1 MMTMQGSR
9 AAHRGAVPL
18 AVRLSASPPGSRLGW
33 AALYAVAGSLLAV
46 WAVLPT
52 WAAVATAWLP
62 APLVFYL
69 FTPIGARTRA
79 WRYLSAYLVLQ
90 QSRDGSRI
98 ALHLGTTYDALWRL
112 MPVRRRG
119 ERLFQTMHR
128 ELYSG
133 LSAFCREVE
142 RGEID
147 GGAAVTACSYFLTP
161 KQMARYGF
169 RESSL
174 APVKKLC
181 FVVGYPEI
189 LLQQLLI
196 TGRLRFYNPLRV
208 RCYESTAGEVAT
220 RRTYFERLAARSDAS

>member
-1 MMTMQGSR
+1 MLGFRTVP
-9 AAHRGAVPL
+9 RGAVPL
-18 AVRLSASPPGSRLGW
+18 FAAARPSQIGGRLGW
-33 AALYAVAGSLLAV
+33 PALYVTAGALLAA
-46 WAVLPT
+46 WLALPT
-52 WAAVATAWLP
+52 WAALLTVWLP

-69 FTPIGARTRA
+69 FTPLGARAGA

-90 QSRDGSRI
+90 QSRGVT
-98 ALHLGTTYDALWRL
+98 ALHLGTTYDILWRL
-112 MPVRRRG
+112 LPARKPG

-133 LSAFCREVE
+133 LAAFCQEVE
-142 RGEID
+142 RGEVD

-169 RESSL
+169 RETSPTPL
-174 APVKKLC
+174 KKLC

-196 TGRLRFYNPLRV
+196 TGR
-208 RCYESTAGEVAT
+208 
-220 RRTYFERLAARSDAS
+220 

>member
-1 MMTMQGSR
+1 MSGLKSVP
-9 AAHRGAVPL
+9 RGAAP
-18 AVRLSASPPGSRLGW
+18 LSAFATPAQIGARLRW
-33 AALYAVAGSLLAV
+33 LALYSAVGALLAA
-46 WAVLPT
+46 WLALPT
-52 WAAVATAWLP
+52 WAALLSVWAP

-69 FTPIGARTRA
+69 CTPLGARAGA

-90 QSRDGSRI
+90 HSKGGC
-98 ALHLGTTYDALWRL
+98 ALHLGTTYDVLWRL
-112 MPVRRRG
+112 LPSRKEG

-133 LSAFCREVE
+133 LVAFCRKVE
-142 RGEID
+142 RSEID
-147 GGAAVTACSYFLTP
+147 GGATVTACSYFLTP

-169 RESSL
+169 RETSPTPL
-174 APVKKLC
+174 KKLC

-208 RCYESTAGEVAT
+208 RFYESTAGEVAT